1 MQKYGSGPVQIKL
14 SLWLTGWISRRDI
27 EMPLIDSSSAKGRCS
42 ANVEPARDSAYGLSE
57 PTPAFSVVIPAHNEE
72 SVLSRCLD
80 ALLAG
85 SGPGDLE
92 IVVAAN
98 GCTDRTIDIARS
110 YGDRVIVVEVLEAS
124 KHAALNAGDRV
135 ASVFPRVYLDAD
147 ITVSVAAIRSVVAE
161 MERTGALAGAPRA
174 VIDLDGSSAIV
185 RSFYRVWCETP
196 WFTDN
201 LIGSGVYVLSATGHA
216 RLGTFP
222 AVTNDDQYVHDL
234 FEVRERV
241 TSNTFHFLVRPPL
254 TVEGLIK
261 RRARTLLGQREL
273 HRRFGQLPGRA
284 RRTSMMV
291 LLGQRRINVRDLMVY
306 AIITKMAA
314 FAAARKEKR
323 GDRSWERDE
332 TSRKGPPATRG
343 PKEGS

>member
-1 MQKYGSGPVQIKL
+1 
-14 SLWLTGWISRRDI
+14 
-27 EMPLIDSSSAKGRCS
+27 MPLVELSSVQAPGF
-42 ANVEPARDSAYGLSE
+42 AGVEAVRDRADRLSE

-85 SGPGDLE
+85 SEPGDLE

-98 GCTDRTIDIARS
+98 GCTDRTIEIARS

-124 KHAALNAGDRV
+124 KPAALNAGDRA

-147 ITVSVAAIRSVVAE
+147 ITVSAAAIRSVMAE

-174 VIDLDGSSAIV
+174 VIELDGSSAIV

-201 LIGSGVYVLSATGHA
+201 LVGSGIYVLSAAGHA
-216 RLGTFP
+216 RLGAFP
-222 AVTNDDQYVHDL
+222 AITNDDQYVHDL

-241 TSNTFHFLVRPPL
+241 TSNAFDFLVRPPR
-254 TVEGLIK
+254 TAKGLIK
-261 RRARTLLGQREL
+261 RRSRTLLGQREL

-284 RRTSMMV
+284 RRISMME
-291 LLGQRRINVRDLMVY
+291 LLRQRRVNVRDLMVY
-306 AIITKMAA
+306 AFIAKLAA
-314 FAAARKEKR
+314 FSAARKEKR

-332 TSRKGPPATRG
+332 TSRTAPPAMRG
-343 PKEGS
+343 QKEGS